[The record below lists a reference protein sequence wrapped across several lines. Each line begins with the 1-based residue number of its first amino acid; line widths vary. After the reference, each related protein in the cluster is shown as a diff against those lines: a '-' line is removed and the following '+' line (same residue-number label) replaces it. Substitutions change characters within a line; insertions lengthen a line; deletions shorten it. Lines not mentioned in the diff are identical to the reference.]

1 MAKDKSPRKAAPS
14 PKKAASPPKAPKAAP
29 KATASPES
37 ATDAPPR
44 AESNGPATVA
54 AGPPK
59 RAPGID
65 REIHQAANLLKQLAD
80 PTRLQVVLL
89 LAGGPMNVG
98 QLTGAL
104 GMRQP
109 ALSHHLALMRHGR
122 LVAPVRDGKMSFY
135 ELTEIGRTLVG
146 VCRTMTEASM

>member
-1 MAKDKSPRKAAPS
+1 
-14 PKKAASPPKAPKAAP
+14 
-29 KATASPES
+29 
-37 ATDAPPR
+37 
-44 AESNGPATVA
+44 
-54 AGPPK
+54 
-59 RAPGID
+59 
-65 REIHQAANLLKQLAD
+65 
-80 PTRLQVVLL
+80 LL

-98 QLTGAL
+98 QLTSAL

-135 ELTEIGRTLVG
+135 ELTAIGRTLVG